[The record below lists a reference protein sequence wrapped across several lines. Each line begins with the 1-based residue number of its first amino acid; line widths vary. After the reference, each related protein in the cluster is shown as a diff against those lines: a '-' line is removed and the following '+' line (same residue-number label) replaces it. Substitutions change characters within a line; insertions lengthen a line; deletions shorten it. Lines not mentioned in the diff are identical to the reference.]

1 MFIKDRDTRLPNPAR
16 RHFLGLSAATGKRVA
31 ALAAL
36 AAAVPLTGAQADNKG
51 SNGNPGPNGP
61 PGPHGNPSC
70 FLRGTAIQTP
80 DGEVRIEDLRVGDL
94 VLTVRGEA
102 VPIRWIARHLYRKGG
117 PSWPE
122 SVMPIRVS
130 RNALSEGVP
139 HSDLFLSPGHSL
151 FIDGRLIPVNS
162 LVNGISIAPV
172 APEGTTLEY
181 FHILLA
187 THEVIFAEGAPA
199 ESLLVDI
206 DNFHENF
213 TNFIE
218 YERLYP
224 GETRLT
230 MTPFAPLAGSY
241 GGRAE
246 LKALF
251 RRGVSTVVDVR
262 DPVQRAY
269 DRIATRSLELSGP

>member
-1 MFIKDRDTRLPNPAR
+1 LIPTNKRLPNPAR
-16 RHFLGLSAATGKRVA
+16 RHFLALSAATGRRVA

-36 AAAVPLTGAQADNKG
+36 AATVPSIGAKADG
-51 SNGNPGPNGP
+51 
-61 PGPHGNPSC
+61 HGHESDTHC
-70 FLRGTAIQTP
+70 FLQGTAIRTP
-80 DGEVRIEDLRVGDL
+80 DGEVRIEELRVGDF

-102 VPIRWIARHLYRKGG
+102 VPIKWIARHVYKKGG
-117 PSWPE
+117 PSWPK
-122 SVMPIRVS
+122 SVVPIRVS
-130 RNALSEGVP
+130 RHALDAGVP

-151 FIDGRLIPVNS
+151 FVDGHLMPVNG
-162 LVNGISIAPV
+162 LVNGISIAPSM
-172 APEGTTLEY
+172 PEEITTLKY

-199 ESLLVDI
+199 ETLVVEADHL
-206 DNFHENF
+206 HESF

-224 GETRLT
+224 GETHPT
-230 MTPFAPLAGSY
+230 MMPFAPLARCY

-251 RRGVSTVVDVR
+251 RRGISAVVDVR
-262 DPVQRAY
+262 DPLQRAY
-269 DRIATRSLELSGP
+269 DRIATRSLELSSP